1 MTNTNP
7 TNPIDEI
14 MGAAEAFE
22 PQEAPREEPIAPIP
36 YRVQRKF
43 DALVQP
49 TKNTQKQFER
59 AMQNTTGVVDLLRMS
74 ELEMMD
80 FHEKKDREQKDKIEL
95 MKFQHALKKGY
106 IDEEIQDF
114 YRPEKLI
121 QEQKATIQVN
131 QLVLKQKA
139 ELIELRNEL
148 KQLRGE

>member
-1 MTNTNP
+1 MI
-7 TNPIDEI
+7 NPIDEI

-22 PQEAPREEPIAPIP
+22 PEAAEAAEPTAPIP

-74 ELEMMD
+74 ELEMID

-114 YRPEKLI
+114 YRPEKLV
-121 QEQKATIQVN
+121 QEQKATIHIN

-148 KQLRGE
+148 KQLRGK